1 MFDPLQ
7 YPGRLEDFLSLCL
20 GEEVKILSALPTESS
35 RLTDEGSLLVMDLL
49 VRLQSGALAKVEIQR
64 VGYLFPGQ
72 RCACYSSDLV
82 MRQYSMVRSQCRKE
96 NRAFSYQQIQKVY
109 TIVLFQHSPKE
120 FRQFPG
126 EYLHHARQQ
135 FDTGLEL
142 DLLQEY
148 LMIPLDIFLKSQHNI
163 SKKLDAWLM
172 LIASDNMEQI
182 RNVINAYPEF
192 GEIYYQVFQFCR
204 KVEELMNMYSDALR
218 ILDANTVKYMIEQQA
233 EEIEQQKEKIDQ
245 LDQEMQSKEAAYRTT
260 LSEKEQEIERL
271 TALLEARDDNVKNT

>member
-1 MFDPLQ
+1 
-7 YPGRLEDFLSLCL
+7 
-20 GEEVKILSALPTESS
+20 
-35 RLTDEGSLLVMDLL
+35 
-49 VRLQSGALAKVEIQR
+49 
-64 VGYLFPGQ
+64 
-72 RCACYSSDLV
+72 
-82 MRQYSMVRSQCRKE
+82 
-96 NRAFSYQQIQKVY
+96 
-109 TIVLFQHSPKE
+109 
-120 FRQFPG
+120 
-126 EYLHHARQQ
+126 
-135 FDTGLEL
+135 
-142 DLLQEY
+142 
-148 LMIPLDIFLKSQHNI
+148 MIPLDIFLKSQHNI

-182 RNVINAYPEF
+182 WNVINAYPEF
-192 GEIYYQVFQFCR
+192 GEIYYQVFQFRR